1 MDTPIVML
9 LVLISEFL
17 SFGRDVIY
25 GQQFV
30 GLFLKPI
37 HIDELHIF
45 EMKPVSKKVGDSFRN
60 VSNLISRSFPKI
72 IIPCLSKNKLQS
84 NLS

>member
-1 MDTPIVML
+1 MDTPIAML

-17 SFGRDVIY
+17 PFGRDVIY

-37 HIDELHIF
+37 PIDDLHIF

-60 VSNLISRSFPKI
+60 VSNLIYTSF
-72 IIPCLSKNKLQS
+72 S
-84 NLS
+84 